1 MSYRTYINHV
11 QVFGNNEFYQEWLDF
26 IQSQGIEVSEEC
38 TYDGEITDV
47 MGAIKT
53 IEKIILRLAEEH
65 NEHVVSLPVANAIAK
80 DDISSEKKE
89 SELQTHSFPHNS
101 MFDFTRTYKN
111 ILWDQKDKYG
121 MKLTDH
127 MMFVKNNGY
136 IFMSIAF
143 IEACKG
149 LIEPDTDNK
158 ENRLYKYKVKDGMK
172 IPVHAG

>member
-80 DDISSEKKE
+80 DDISPEKKE
-89 SELQTHSFPHNS
+89 SELQTHSFSHNS

-143 IEACKG
+143 IEA
-149 LIEPDTDNK
+149 L
-158 ENRLYKYKVKDGMK
+158 V
-172 IPVHAG
+172 